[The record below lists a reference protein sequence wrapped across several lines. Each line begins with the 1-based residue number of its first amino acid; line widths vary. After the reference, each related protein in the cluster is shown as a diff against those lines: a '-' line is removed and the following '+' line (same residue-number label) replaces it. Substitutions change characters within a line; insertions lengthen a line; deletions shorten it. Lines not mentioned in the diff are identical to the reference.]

1 MDKIKKLI
9 VLSIAAIM
17 LLSLFAPMLL
27 IQPVS
32 AADPTDWYMTINGVL
47 NTDYYKLYPY
57 ESALLK
63 VGLSKFG
70 ELIDDTTNVGL
81 EYDNARDPFA
91 SPAGPYIDEDWLPK
105 NVWINGWYMSILYN
119 HSVWGL
125 RHVWAGALFAD
136 L

>member
-70 ELIDDTTNVGL
+70 ELIDDTTN
-81 EYDNARDPFA
+81 
-91 SPAGPYIDEDWLPK
+91 
-105 NVWINGWYMSILYN
+105 
-119 HSVWGL
+119 
-125 RHVWAGALFAD
+125 
-136 L
+136 